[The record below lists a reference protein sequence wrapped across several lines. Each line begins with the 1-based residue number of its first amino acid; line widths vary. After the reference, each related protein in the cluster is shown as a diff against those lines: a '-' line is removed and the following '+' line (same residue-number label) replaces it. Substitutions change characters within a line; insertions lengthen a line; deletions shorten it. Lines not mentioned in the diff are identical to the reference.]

1 MTSILLSA
9 LFFRLFPIFSLCI
22 SVAAYLPGFLSC
34 GFSEKFP
41 VFSINYGRE
50 GGYFMAALLSSL
62 GEVVT
67 AVLGYVGNICTT
79 ITAQPILL
87 LTMGILL
94 IGGAIGIFGRL
105 LSRG

>member
-1 MTSILLSA
+1 MSA
-9 LFFRLFPIFSLCI
+9 LLTT
-22 SVAAYLPGFLSC
+22 
-34 GFSEKFP
+34 
-41 VFSINYGRE
+41 
-50 GGYFMAALLSSL
+50 L

-67 AVLGYVGNICTT
+67 AILGYVGDICTL
-79 ITAQPILL
+79 IAAQPILL

>member
-1 MTSILLSA
+1 MAELLA
-9 LFFRLFPIFSLCI
+9 T
-22 SVAAYLPGFLSC
+22 
-34 GFSEKFP
+34 
-41 VFSINYGRE
+41 
-50 GGYFMAALLSSL
+50 L

-67 AVLGYVGNICTT
+67 AVLGYIGNICAT

-94 IGGAIGIFGRL
+94 LGGAIGIFGRL

>member
-1 MTSILLSA
+1 MLILT
-9 LFFRLFPIFSLCI
+9 
-22 SVAAYLPGFLSC
+22 
-34 GFSEKFP
+34 
-41 VFSINYGRE
+41 
-50 GGYFMAALLSSL
+50 ALLTSL

-79 ITAQPILL
+79 IVAQPVLL

-94 IGGAIGIFGRL
+94 LGGAIGIFGRL

>member
-1 MTSILLSA
+1 MQAPTVTSMGSLLA
-9 LFFRLFPIFSLCI
+9 
-22 SVAAYLPGFLSC
+22 
-34 GFSEKFP
+34 E
-41 VFSINYGRE
+41 
-50 GGYFMAALLSSL
+50 L

-67 AVLGYVGNICTT
+67 AVLGYVGDVCTT
-79 ITAQPILL
+79 IAGQPVLL

>member
-1 MTSILLSA
+1 MQTTTAMSTLLST
-9 LFFRLFPIFSLCI
+9 
-22 SVAAYLPGFLSC
+22 
-34 GFSEKFP
+34 
-41 VFSINYGRE
+41 
-50 GGYFMAALLSSL
+50 L

-67 AVLGYVGNICTT
+67 AILGYIPEISET
-79 ITAQPILL
+79 IISSPVLL